1 MVNIYIV
8 YELNKRYYKATPTL
22 VNCLFGA
29 VSIIKNGDFDK
40 YKYSAHGIGFY
51 RRGLYLLPSGR
62 FRRNVIIFRVYMS
75 SSVHVDNKGKDILI
89 LGKGPTQGLG
99 EHSVNVTDNGDKY
112 CLSLQYN
119 GENSYLFL
127 NGK

>member
-40 YKYSAHGIGFY
+40 YKYSADGIGFY

-62 FRRNVIIFRVYMS
+62 FRRNVIIFRVDMS
-75 SSVHVDNKGKDILI
+75 SSVHVDNKGKDIF
-89 LGKGPTQGLG
+89 
-99 EHSVNVTDNGDKY
+99 
-112 CLSLQYN
+112 
-119 GENSYLFL
+119 NSWKRSNARARRAFS
-127 NGK
+127 